1 MNEFRDL
8 MSENLNEANIL
19 LCGVPFDENASVGKG
34 AKLAPKVLRELS
46 YDLPAFTKE
55 GFSLEKTKI
64 YDFGDFFVK
73 KENFFE
79 LENHFDKFFNAKEEA
94 FSLILGGD
102 HSISI
107 FSERSFYKRA
117 IKHNKIPVIIHLD
130 AHPDI
135 CDVYDGSKYSHACT
149 NFRSLEYGYK
159 DENMVLACI
168 RGFEKQEVE
177 FLKNH
182 TKIDVFKA
190 KDIQLLGAKNFVNLM
205 KNKFL
210 DEKYEIYLSYDID
223 ANDPAYAPGTGTPEA
238 FGLTSLTILEIVTG
252 LIKELN
258 VRALDIVEV
267 APPLDV
273 NNITSWLALKTI
285 YEVFY
290 TLQNKNI

>member
-1 MNEFRDL
+1 MKKIFTFVLLISSIFYCNLSAIGVSLGFLGQFGMSGAIADSSAIFPSSFRDFDMGYSFL
-8 MSENLNEANIL
+8 VGIRNNVTDNTGISIL
-19 LCGVPFDENASVGKG
+19 ADIGYYHDSYALKYDINGKRATESYQFDSFMIGGMFKFHFFFISLSGGGGV
-34 AKLAPKVLRELS
+34 
-46 YDLPAFTKE
+46 
-55 GFSLEKTKI
+55 KI
-64 YDFGDFFVK
+64 PISGTYR
-73 KENFFE
+73 
-79 LENHFDKFFNAKEEA
+79 LEN
-94 FSLILGGD
+94 S
-102 HSISI
+102 
-107 FSERSFYKRA
+107 
-117 IKHNKIPVIIHLD
+117 
-130 AHPDI
+130 
-135 CDVYDGSKYSHACT
+135 
-149 NFRSLEYGYK
+149 SLEYGYK

-210 DEKYEIYLSYDID
+210 NEKYEIYLSYDID

>member
-1 MNEFRDL
+1 
-8 MSENLNEANIL
+8 
-19 LCGVPFDENASVGKG
+19 
-34 AKLAPKVLRELS
+34 
-46 YDLPAFTKE
+46 
-55 GFSLEKTKI
+55 
-64 YDFGDFFVK
+64 
-73 KENFFE
+73 
-79 LENHFDKFFNAKEEA
+79 
-94 FSLILGGD
+94 
-102 HSISI
+102 
-107 FSERSFYKRA
+107 
-117 IKHNKIPVIIHLD
+117 
-130 AHPDI
+130 
-135 CDVYDGSKYSHACT
+135 
-149 NFRSLEYGYK
+149 
-159 DENMVLACI
+159 
-168 RGFEKQEVE
+168 
-177 FLKNH
+177 
-182 TKIDVFKA
+182 
-190 KDIQLLGAKNFVNLM
+190 M